1 MKRAQCSRYLVT
13 DNQAADRWRYYDGRV
28 ERGFQAA
35 EFGGHQPPEMFGVTR
50 MLEHQRTLQVFRAV
64 QSACE
69 PEMTAQVRAGVVER
83 AENGIGFG
91 RHKAN
96 IAITS

>member
-1 MKRAQCSRYLVT
+1 
-13 DNQAADRWRYYDGRV
+13 
-28 ERGFQAA
+28 
-35 EFGGHQPPEMFGVTR
+35 
-50 MLEHQRTLQVFRAV
+50 V

-69 PEMTAQVRAGVVER
+69 PEMTAQVRASVVER

-96 IAITS
+96 IAITF